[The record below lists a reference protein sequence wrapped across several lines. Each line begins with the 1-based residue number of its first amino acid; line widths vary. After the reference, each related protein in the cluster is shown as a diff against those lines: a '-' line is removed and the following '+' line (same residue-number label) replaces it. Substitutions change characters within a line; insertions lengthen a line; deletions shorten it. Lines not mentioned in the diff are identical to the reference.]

1 MADYRSTL
9 TGTQMDSALLDMA
22 EHNSEAYAVGER
34 NGIAVAPDDVTYHN
48 NARYYAQIAS
58 SQIVGDASS
67 AVRWD
72 TDQSEALTSAQ
83 KAVARNNINA
93 ASDSDVVKITSQT
106 LTSAEQEQAR
116 ANIMA
121 GGSNPNLLDNPW
133 FTAGDVVN
141 QSGFSSSGTEGYTVD
156 RWKLLRSNIVTAT
169 LGNDGM
175 TISKSTT
182 GYAFFAQYIGRAID
196 LEANYTLSVM
206 TSDGQVYSAT
216 RKFVNGTSSETY
228 VSIGGMN
235 VGLGL
240 YGKDTTPHAALYF
253 GTSQT
258 GSLTIKAI
266 KLELGSVS
274 TLANDT
280 PPEVSTELQKCR
292 YRYVPISLNSYSSLG
307 WGFMSSGTTA
317 EITIPLSSPFAL
329 DGNTPTISITNSGN
343 LKVGDAAG
351 TNAITPTSWSIRKR
365 TATTITIEFT
375 IPSGYYSANTGVYL
389 RSVGDATIAISAD
402 L

>member
-133 FTAGDVVN
+133 FTVN
-141 QSGFSSSGTEGYTVD
+141 QRNVAVGTNINGNGFVAD
-156 RWKLLRSNIVTAT
+156 RWQAT
-169 LGNDGM
+169 G
-175 TISKSTT
+175 TT
-182 GYAFFAQYIGRAID
+182 G
-196 LEANYTLSVM
+196 
-206 TSDGQVYSAT
+206 AT
-216 RKFVNGTSSETY
+216 RNS
-228 VSIGGMN
+228 
-235 VGLGL
+235 
-240 YGKDTTPHAALYF
+240 D
-253 GTSQT
+253 
-258 GSLTIKAI
+258 GSLTITDTLFHKLPPALELDGKTVTLSVLYADGTTEANTFPWSGTVTKYFTYGRAVVYASAYQINFNSFTKNVKAF

-274 TLANDT
+274 TLANDV
-280 PPEVSTELQKCR
+280 PPDYEQTLNDCQYRCVVYDSMPANFLFCR
-292 YRYVPISLNSYSSLG
+292 GVA
-307 WGFMSSGTTA
+307 TTA
-317 EITIPLSSPFAL
+317 TNLRAVIDLPRSMANDKVPTVTMTGSLTTPQ
-329 DGNTPTISITNSGN
+329 GNTITAIASASTVVRGNKLVVNCTTSGLTGGNTYDISTGN
-343 LKVGDAAG
+343 GG
-351 TNAITPTSWSIRKR
+351 Q
-365 TATTITIEFT
+365 TIT
-375 IPSGYYSANTGVYL
+375 
-389 RSVGDATIAISAD
+389 ISAD